1 MKVLLAFLALTSA
14 FFADVPDFSM
24 RLSRQMIQSLSGL
37 AAGELKHSFWLDLEP
52 ASNSFEAGIHL
63 HAVIPFT
70 EIPGT
75 IRINNQ
81 DRPFK
86 EMLHPA
92 CDRPGEIFE
101 GQACAARTNRDH
113 NQDYKIRVSI
123 PLQAFFPSPD
133 RDELQ
138 LTVNSRPQISG
149 CFDADLNRYTQI
161 LSEIARV
168 SASLEALYIDTRPW
182 SQLKDTARELTDQ
195 LRGLKAVAARFNA
208 RSNFYTLPSAVML
221 RDLLVRAGVRRALEE
236 VLSPTRAEL
245 TAFEIRDNLTA
256 EVKIRGI
263 SRVFAPFMPEL
274 RLQEIR
280 AIRLAQDS
288 AEPLD
293 CLLMQGN
300 IIPAQQG
307 GRE

>member
-1 MKVLLAFLALTSA
+1 MKILLAFLALTSA
-14 FFADVPDFSM
+14 FFANGPDFSM

-37 AAGELKHSFWLDLEP
+37 AAGELKHNFWLDLEP
-52 ASNSFEAGIHL
+52 ASEGLEAGLHL
-63 HAVIPFT
+63 HAIIPFT

-81 DRPFK
+81 NRPLS

-101 GQACAARTNRDH
+101 AQACAARTNH
-113 NQDYKIRVSI
+113 GNNQDYKIRVSI
-123 PLQAFFPSPD
+123 PLQAVFPSEE

-138 LTVNSRPQISG
+138 LTVTSRPQISG
-149 CFDADLNRYTQI
+149 CFDADLNQYTQI
-161 LSEIARV
+161 LSEIAQV
-168 SASLEALYIDTRPW
+168 SAALEALYIDPRPW
-182 SQLKDTARELTDQ
+182 SQLKDSARELTDQ

-208 RSNFYTLPSAVML
+208 RSNFYTLPSAALL
-221 RDLLVRAGVRRALEE
+221 RDFLARAGVRASLEE
-236 VLSPTRAEL
+236 VLSPAKAQL
-245 TAFEIRDNLTA
+245 SVFEIRDDLTA
-256 EVKIRGI
+256 EVKIQGI
-263 SRVFAPFMPEL
+263 SGVFAPFMPEL
-274 RLQEIR
+274 KLQEIR
-280 AIRLAQDS
+280 AIRLAQDG

-300 IIPAQQG
+300 IIPAQRG